1 MVKTSI
7 YNLEG
12 KTTKDINLNPE
23 IFEVKENPF
32 VLAQVVTA
40 QMANQRRAI
49 SHTKTRGEVSGGGK
63 KPFKQKGT
71 GRARAGSSRSP
82 LWIGGG
88 VTFGPRN
95 IRNYSKKIPSN
106 IKTQALKM
114 LLSEKIKNK
123 KFIVLESF
131 HLPKI
136 STSKI
141 QAFFEKLPIEEG
153 SILVV
158 LSEMNAN
165 VELSLANIPFAKVVR
180 VENLS
185 VLNLMKYDY
194 VVATHDSVEKF
205 SKIFQNKKEEK

>member
-12 KTTKDINLNPE
+12 KTLKDINLNPE
-23 IFEVKENPF
+23 IFEIKENPI
-32 VLAQVVTA
+32 VLAQVVTS
-40 QMANQRRAI
+40 QMANRRNATA
-49 SHTKTRGEVSGGGK
+49 HTKTRGEVSGGGK

-71 GRARAGSSRSP
+71 GRARAGSTRSP

-95 IRNYSKKIPSN
+95 TRNYSKRIPSN
-106 IKTQALKM
+106 INTQALKM

-123 KFIVLESF
+123 KFIVLDNF
-131 HLPKI
+131 QLPKI

-141 QAFFEKLPIEEG
+141 QALFEKLPIEEG
-153 SILVV
+153 SVLVV
-158 LSEMNAN
+158 LDRMNAN
-165 VELSLANIPFAKVVR
+165 VELSLANIPYAKVVR
-180 VENLS
+180 AENLS

-194 VVATHDSVEKF
+194 VLITRDSVEKL
-205 SKIFQNKKEEK
+205 SKIFQNKKVAK

>member
-1 MVKTSI
+1 MVKISI

-12 KTTKDINLNPE
+12 KTIKDINLNPE
-23 IFEVKENPF
+23 IFGVYENPF
-32 VLAQVVTA
+32 VLAQVVAA
-40 QMANQRRAI
+40 QMANSRSAI

-63 KPFKQKGT
+63 KPWRQKGT
-71 GRARAGSSRSP
+71 GRARAGSTRSP

-88 VTFGPRN
+88 ITFGPRN
-95 IRNYSKKIPSN
+95 IKNYSKRIPSK
-106 IKTQALKM
+106 IKTQAIKM

-123 KFIVLESF
+123 KFIVLDSF
-131 HLPKI
+131 QLPKI
-136 STSKI
+136 STSQI
-141 QAFFEKLPIEEG
+141 QALFEKLPIEEG

-185 VLNLMKYDY
+185 ALNLMKYDY
-194 VVATHDSVEKF
+194 VVATRDSVEKL
-205 SKIFQNKKEEK
+205 SKIFQNKKEVK